1 MQISNQDSFQIEKA
15 ICFLCSEY
23 AKSGHN
29 PKPVVLHSMRVA
41 FYLMNTGANAETV
54 ITAMLHDLIEDSAVK
69 IEDIEREF
77 GENIAGNVASL
88 SEDEN
93 ISVYKERY
101 KENFDRIIQRGTE
114 AVAVKLADLYDN
126 GFYLSL
132 TDKKTQVIILDKIAD
147 FLDITEGVLAGEIW
161 GMLQEKYKEELYRI
175 NEENN

>member
-1 MQISNQDSFQIEKA
+1 MQIGNQDSFQIEKA

-54 ITAMLHDLIEDSAVK
+54 ITAVLHDLVEDSAVK
-69 IEDIEREF
+69 IEDIKREF

-88 SEDEN
+88 SEDGDVSN
-93 ISVYKERY
+93 YTERY
-101 KENFDRIIQRGTE
+101 KENFDRIIQCGTE

-126 GFYLSL
+126 SFYLSS
-132 TDKKTQVIILDKIAD
+132 TDKKTQRIILDKIAD
-147 FLDITEGVLAGEIW
+147 FLNITEGMSAGEIW

-175 NEENN
+175 NEKDN